1 MKFFKH
7 LKSITIKSNLQEEHF
22 IFQLNLSLEEKL
34 KSINLDI
41 LKLSLHRILQSEHS
55 FQQVSNIVPSFKG
68 N

>member
-1 MKFFKH
+1 MKS
-7 LKSITIKSNLQEEHF
+7 LTTESRLQEEHF
-22 IFQLNLSLEEKL
+22 IFQLNFSLEEKL

-41 LKLSLHRILQSEHS
+41 RKLSLHRILQSEHS